1 MAEILGLTAS
11 IIATIQITE
20 SVIKICKGLIKDI
33 RDAPSDF
40 RAILIETT
48 SVAAVLQTLE
58 FVIDVEEP
66 DSNLRKALEG
76 SSTSGKGSGPIQECH
91 CIIVQLAKLLPAG
104 HNPEESQDSK
114 GKRFQAVKRSLAWP
128 LDASKAKKL
137 LQDLGRCKDTVSF
150 ALTATSMYVTI
161 KSYQKLRVF
170 NVRNDVK
177 RIQQVLTGR
186 FRLRLEDALSLIH
199 IKLILLKLENQRNEV
214 HKWLKH
220 TDPSNIHRDA
230 CKNHEPGT
238 CEWILRVPEWAQYEQ
253 GDIRCLWIHGMPGAG
268 KTILAS
274 QLANKIEK
282 SCAQSNLNGT
292 VSIGINYYC
301 HFGRN
306 QDESAPFLQWVLDRM
321 CKKVKQVPDILWDMF
336 EDGGEPDPSDLLNAV
351 EAVSHYFS
359 SVFIMIDAVDE
370 SSPRDELLSVLRDL
384 ATDHRFA
391 KIRLLVASREY
402 LDIERVMREIST
414 EVSMRNAELDA
425 DIRLYTKNR
434 LTVNKSLRTWPE
446 DLRAEALEAL
456 TIGAKGMFRWV
467 DCQLDALR
475 RIKEDKTAV
484 RKELKNL
491 PKDINKAYNRIFE
504 MMPEEDRQV
513 VASFLDWICFNYK
526 VFKQEAIGCGV
537 LLEATENYL
546 DRQDSFTRDYRFD
559 VELLKKCAVV
569 SSLSGQWKAT
579 TALQEEKSK
588 SSCLI
593 TLSWNATLGLRAGI
607 LLLEGFRSPVE
618 EISIMRPKYHE
629 QAPGQSWRL
638 EFQTYCAISAIKLIS
653 ANEEAILKHEELA
666 TLLTTPHQ
674 SRLHPVDVARRLD
687 RKYYDLAE
695 YLIEKYDVDMTF
707 WLVQPSISSPQEVRI
722 LLDLLHMGA
731 FNLVDFMLSRVH
743 DAKTLF
749 QTMIEI
755 DYVFPDQERGPRHFH
770 VSLISFI
777 ATISARDPSPLR
789 HLLKTWSQTFDCRIA
804 LLNYVMW
811 HHHEKKNG
819 GKNAPCSDWCTL
831 QELLSLGAEPD
842 SLEFIIT
849 PLQIAVA
856 CLDLEGVKVLLK
868 CGAQPNAAGNPGVM
882 DRPEHFVLRQFDFLS
897 GMTPLKIC
905 DSGFQDA
912 CLRKAWFEYGFDDG
926 IMNTRLGQG
935 SSGQIRA
942 VLCEYGAT

>member
-1 MAEILGLTAS
+1 
-11 IIATIQITE
+11 
-20 SVIKICKGLIKDI
+20 
-33 RDAPSDF
+33 
-40 RAILIETT
+40 
-48 SVAAVLQTLE
+48 
-58 FVIDVEEP
+58 
-66 DSNLRKALEG
+66 
-76 SSTSGKGSGPIQECH
+76 
-91 CIIVQLAKLLPAG
+91 
-104 HNPEESQDSK
+104 
-114 GKRFQAVKRSLAWP
+114 
-128 LDASKAKKL
+128 
-137 LQDLGRCKDTVSF
+137 
-150 ALTATSMYVTI
+150 
-161 KSYQKLRVF
+161 
-170 NVRNDVK
+170 
-177 RIQQVLTGR
+177 
-186 FRLRLEDALSLIH
+186 
-199 IKLILLKLENQRNEV
+199 
-214 HKWLKH
+214 
-220 TDPSNIHRDA
+220 
-230 CKNHEPGT
+230 
-238 CEWILRVPEWAQYEQ
+238 
-253 GDIRCLWIHGMPGAG
+253 MPGAG

-456 TIGAKGMFRWV
+456 TIGAKGM
-467 DCQLDALR
+467 
-475 RIKEDKTAV
+475 
-484 RKELKNL
+484 KELKNL

-593 TLSWNATLGLRAGI
+593 TLSW
-607 LLLEGFRSPVE
+607 
-618 EISIMRPKYHE
+618 SI
-629 QAPGQSWRL
+629 
-638 EFQTYCAISAIKLIS
+638 
-653 ANEEAILKHEELA
+653 
-666 TLLTTPHQ
+666 
-674 SRLHPVDVARRLD
+674 
-687 RKYYDLAE
+687 
-695 YLIEKYDVDMTF
+695 
-707 WLVQPSISSPQEVRI
+707 
-722 LLDLLHMGA
+722 
-731 FNLVDFMLSRVH
+731 
-743 DAKTLF
+743 
-749 QTMIEI
+749 
-755 DYVFPDQERGPRHFH
+755 
-770 VSLISFI
+770 
-777 ATISARDPSPLR
+777 
-789 HLLKTWSQTFDCRIA
+789 
-804 LLNYVMW
+804 
-811 HHHEKKNG
+811 
-819 GKNAPCSDWCTL
+819 
-831 QELLSLGAEPD
+831 
-842 SLEFIIT
+842 
-849 PLQIAVA
+849 
-856 CLDLEGVKVLLK
+856 
-868 CGAQPNAAGNPGVM
+868 
-882 DRPEHFVLRQFDFLS
+882 
-897 GMTPLKIC
+897 
-905 DSGFQDA
+905 
-912 CLRKAWFEYGFDDG
+912 
-926 IMNTRLGQG
+926 
-935 SSGQIRA
+935 
-942 VLCEYGAT
+942 